1 MQTTLH
7 NMQTIIIY
15 IIINIIINIIKKK
28 LKIKKKKDECIFDV

>member
-15 IIINIIINIIKKK
+15 IIINIIKKK